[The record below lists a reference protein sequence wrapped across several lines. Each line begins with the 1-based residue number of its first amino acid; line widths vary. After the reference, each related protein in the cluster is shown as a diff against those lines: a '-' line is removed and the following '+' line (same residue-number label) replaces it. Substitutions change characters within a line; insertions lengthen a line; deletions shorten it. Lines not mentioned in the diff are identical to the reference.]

1 MTEELTVKGIII
13 STAPQ
18 GEYGRRVSILTDR
31 LGRITAFAGGAAK
44 ASSHIIGSVRPMTCA
59 KFSLAKGRTAY
70 NLHSVD
76 VIDSFE
82 ELAFDFDLSLYA
94 MYVLEAG
101 EYFSTDGMPEEDA
114 KTLLNLM
121 YVTMKALRD
130 RGLEPELIRRI
141 FELRLLVLQGEYT
154 LMPSFF
160 KEEKTVEIWQRC
172 ISSSLTG
179 LYDAEYF
186 SGCDA
191 AEFMEN
197 AELLFSRQ
205 VNHKFRTL
213 SVLRE
218 TR

>member
-1 MTEELTVKGIII
+1 MTEDLVVKGIII

-18 GEYGRRVSILTDR
+18 GEYGRRIVLLTDK

-44 ASSHIIGSVRPMTCA
+44 ASSHIIGAVRPMTCA

-70 NLHSVD
+70 NLHSAE

-101 EYFSTDGMPEEDA
+101 EYFSAEGMPEEEA
-114 KTLLNLM
+114 KGLLNLM

-130 RGLEPELIRRI
+130 RKLAPELIRRI

-154 LMPSFF
+154 LMPSYF
-160 KEEKTVEIWQRC
+160 KEEKTVEIWQHC
-172 ISSSLTG
+172 ISSSLTA
-179 LYDAEYF
+179 LYDSSYF
-186 SGCDA
+186 EGTEAS
-191 AEFMEN
+191 EFMEN
-197 AELLFSRQ
+197 AGLLFSRQ

-213 SVLRE
+213 TVLRE